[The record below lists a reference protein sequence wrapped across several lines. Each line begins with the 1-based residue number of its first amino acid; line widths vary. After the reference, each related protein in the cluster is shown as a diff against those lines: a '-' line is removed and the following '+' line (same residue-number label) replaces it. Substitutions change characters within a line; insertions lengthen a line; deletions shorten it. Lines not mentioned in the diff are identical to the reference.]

1 MPSCFC
7 VLMDIQMQL
16 AINLRRIRTLRG
28 ISQEELAYTSGVER
42 AYVGHLER
50 GKKNPTIKTL
60 DKLAET
66 LGCRVADFFADVD
79 EEATFGMPLPA
90 GRKRKSVNEEPPFD
104 SFYIDASD
112 P

>member
-1 MPSCFC
+1 
-7 VLMDIQMQL
+7 MDIQLQL
-16 AINLRRIRTLRG
+16 AVNLRRIRVERR

-66 LGCRVADFFADVD
+66 LGCKVADFFADVS
-79 EEATFGMPLPA
+79 EEETIGMPLPA
-90 GRKRKSVNEEPPFD
+90 GRKRQMEEEQD
-104 SFYIDASD
+104 IDFIDD
-112 P
+112 PYRDRKF

>member
-7 VLMDIQMQL
+7 VLMDIQIQL
-16 AINLRRIRTLRG
+16 AINLRKIRTLCG
-28 ISQEELAYTSGVER
+28 ISQEDLAYSSGVER

-66 LGCRVADFFADVD
+66 LGCRVADFFMDVD
-79 EEATFGMPLPA
+79 DDETFGMPLPA
-90 GRKRKSVNEEPPFD
+90 GRKRKHTAEEHLFED
-104 SFYIDASD
+104 TYVERNDI
-112 P
+112 

>member
-16 AINLRRIRTLRG
+16 AINLRRIRTVCG
-28 ISQEELAYTSGVER
+28 ISQEELAHTSGVER

-66 LGCRVADFFADVD
+66 LGCRVADFFADVH
-79 EEATFGMPLPA
+79 EEATFGKPLPA
-90 GRKRKSVNEEPPFD
+90 GRKRKLTIEEAPFD
-104 SFYIDASD
+104 NFNADRNDI
-112 P
+112 